1 MGTQVLLCA
10 GKHLGQVGD
19 EDEEVVGEAEAV
31 PDQPEDKVDPGLGP
45 DAMDEQ
51 AAGGD
56 AHDGQGNPK
65 APGDGDHNRLHAL
78 LVDHHQS
85 ETGDQRVEKE
95 KEADDVAAET
105 EAGDD
110 EGAGGEV
117 EAKEG
122 LH

>member
-1 MGTQVLLCA
+1 MLLCA

-51 AAGGD
+51 AGGGD

-105 EAGDD
+105 DAGDD

-122 LH
+122 PH